1 MRRRDADVCE
11 VYLAED
17 RLNPR
22 AIDQAAVPEP
32 GSKAELKMGAACD
45 DPADQDVFSG
55 LAA

>member
-22 AIDQAAVPEP
+22 AIDQAAVPEH
-32 GSKAELKMGAACD
+32 GSEAELKMGAACD
-45 DPADQDVFSG
+45 DRAYQDGFSG